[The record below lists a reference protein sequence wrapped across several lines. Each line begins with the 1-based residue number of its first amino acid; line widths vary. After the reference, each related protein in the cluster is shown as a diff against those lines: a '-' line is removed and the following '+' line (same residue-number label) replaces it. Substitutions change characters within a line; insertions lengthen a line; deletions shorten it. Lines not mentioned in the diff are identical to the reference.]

1 MGYMD
6 LDAGHSDDG
15 AHFSGL
21 QALRRYVNANFR
33 AFGIALTRRIYS
45 KLHADERRP
54 W

>member
-1 MGYMD
+1 MG

-21 QALRRYVNANFR
+21 QALRRYLSAHAR
-33 AFGIALTRRIYS
+33 AFGIALTRCIYS
-45 KLHADERRP
+45 KLHADERRS